1 MGADHLLEWPAATLK
16 LKLIPDHL
24 LGECTLTFLFNDG
37 LHFLLAKNGI
47 ISFKHVDDTV
57 LTNIKGFS
65 VIIHLAG
72 YFPAVLV
79 GTFSCWTVFSP
90 LTFHDFPAGP
100 VAFWYHSQSPL
111 LKVITK

>member
-16 LKLIPDHL
+16 LKSIPDHL
-24 LGECTLTFLFNDG
+24 LGDCTLTFLFHDG

-47 ISFKHVDDTV
+47 LSFKHIDDTV

-72 YFPAVLV
+72 N
-79 GTFSCWTVFSP
+79 
-90 LTFHDFPAGP
+90 FPAGP
-100 VAFWYHSQSPL
+100 VAFWYH
-111 LKVITK
+111 